1 MDKQRRSHF
10 NTARCTIDSSW
21 LFIFGRVSHAWRI
34 KALSVSPSVQPS
46 FVAVCKNIKH
56 YSVAKPHSGL
66 PSPLSFFHK
75 QLFVFVRYS
84 SPSLSFSSFFLC
96 LSLISQWCRKKN
108 YQGNLRAP
116 GTINNKWTSKVMDVC
131 HLVWLELLAFVLLF
145 HYCVKHKL
153 CFSRKP
159 SQVILNKQNTTSR
172 KR

>member
-1 MDKQRRSHF
+1 MHARLTALDCSYSAGFRMPGELRRY
-10 NTARCTIDSSW
+10 
-21 LFIFGRVSHAWRI
+21 LF
-34 KALSVSPSVQPS
+34 SVQPS

-56 YSVAKPHSGL
+56 YSVAKPHAGV
-66 PSPLSFFHK
+66 PSPLSLLSQTAIRFSKIFKSKSIFF
-75 QLFVFVRYS
+75 
-84 SPSLSFSSFFLC
+84 SFFLC
-96 LSLISQWCRKKN
+96 LTLISQWCRKKN